1 MIALDL
7 KIFQGVDAN
16 RNYDFHWGEGEIVE
30 AVNQCDEKYIGQ
42 EPFSEIETRN
52 VRDFILKK
60 KGDWIFYNSIHS
72 FSQMILLPW
81 AYTANIK
88 PGDFDRLKEIS
99 EIGADAIMQTH
110 GEIYQV

>member
-1 MIALDL
+1 MFFDL
-7 KIFQGVDAN
+7 KKLFQGVDAN
-16 RNYDFHWGEGEIVE
+16 RNYDFHWGEGSSVSENKCSAI
-30 AVNQCDEKYIGQ
+30 YIGQ